1 MTPGRGADPD
11 NRLHPAVRAQ
21 LPFVSLAMKVGA
33 SPTPRGKAS
42 LAQYRCRRLNQN
54 GFGACTTQAATLATV
69 ERMAILGKPLPW
81 IPSQLALWSDGLI
94 IEGGPGLTAAQLAA
108 LNVGMQSVTL
118 TIAMGHGIRPMGPL
132 ASDGRFSDIDT
143 GPVAPGLDQMTTAA
157 MTPKVGAYRI
167 DNTDPT
173 WPIQAAIALD
183 NGIPVYVAMRVGA
196 DYDAWVPSMPPINV
210 AEGGVSAGHA
220 MVLDEYMTT
229 GAGELV
235 FSAVGSYG
243 EGYADDG
250 VWLFTSAGL
259 IARTFDVYPWEVS

>member
-1 MTPGRGADPD
+1 MMPGRGAHPD

-21 LPFVSLAMKVGA
+21 LPFASLAIKVGA
-33 SPTPRGKAS
+33 STSPRGKAS
-42 LAQYRCRRLNQN
+42 LAAYRCPRLNQN

-69 ERMAILGKPLPW
+69 ERMAVLGKPLPW

-94 IEGGPGLTAAQLAA
+94 IEGGPGLTANQLHA

-143 GPVAPGLDQMTTAA
+143 GPVAPGLDQLTTAA
-157 MTPKVGAYRI
+157 MCPKVGAYRI

-173 WPIQAAIALD
+173 WPTQAAIALD
-183 NGIPVYVAMRVGA
+183 NGIPVYVAMYVGA
-196 DYDAWVPSMPPINV
+196 DYDAWTPNLPPIDK
-210 AEGGVSAGHA
+210 AESGVTAGHA
-220 MVLDEYMTT
+220 MLLDEYVTT
-229 GAGELV
+229 SSGLV

-243 EGYADDG
+243 TSYADDG
-250 VWLFTSAGL
+250 VWLFDENGL
-259 IARTFDVYPWEVS
+259 RARTFDGYRWETS